1 MAEQPPS
8 PPGSAYE
15 PPSPPGQAPSP
26 PSPPLVALMRSLSR
40 PSFRKAFVHDP
51 LSAVDRTRL
60 DLDRLPPEQ
69 LEVLARL
76 SDDELEV
83 VADVVAQ
90 LREANPA
97 GRALSI

>member
-8 PPGSAYE
+8 PPGSEYE

-26 PSPPLVALMRSLSR
+26 PSPPLVALMKSLSR

-51 LSAVDRTRL
+51 LWAVDRTRL
-60 DLDRLPPEQ
+60 DMDRMPPEQ

-76 SDDELEV
+76 SDDELEI